1 MGAPVTGLVL
11 SPRSPP
17 RCSLDALP
25 QLTGTFGGLAPRETR
40 LPWVPGWD
48 ANNKKNKYCTVGGF
62 LMIIPCPRAISSWLG
77 KDNATNVL
85 RTNTHTHA
93 CTHTHTHSGT
103 HTAGPHTRPLPDPL
117 RPIHTRDWTLKYTHR
132 PHTDTHTHTQS
143 GQGWSQRI

>member
-1 MGAPVTGLVL
+1 MGTPVTGLVL

-48 ANNKKNKYCTVGGF
+48 ANKKKNKYCTVGGF
-62 LMIIPCPRAISSWLG
+62 LMIIPCRRAISSWLG

-85 RTNTHTHA
+85 CTNTHTHA
-93 CTHTHTHSGT
+93 CTHTQ
-103 HTAGPHTRPLPDPL
+103 PLPDPL
-117 RPIHTRDWTLKYTHR
+117 RTIHTHDWTLKYTHR
-132 PHTDTHTHTQS
+132 PHTHTHTHTHRVGRAGVRESEQ
-143 GQGWSQRI
+143 Q